1 MSENRIIH
9 ILIAKDQKP
18 LASYS
23 ENTGDF
29 IEMCEN
35 MLSKVE
41 KESSVAINLGN
52 GYSIFYINE
61 NDITFL
67 LMANSLF
74 PKATAIGCI
83 ESIKKEF
90 QSKFIGRDFN
100 SEQINGLNE
109 DFKDVLQAKF
119 ELFNENTEVT
129 SEAIANLKEEMIRM
143 KDEVIEASGL
153 LKQRGDIMDSVSEK
167 AQNLVESSE
176 NLRTGAKRVKK
187 AEKKKKVLVCL
198 GISLALLII
207 IYLIICIVC
216 GSLTFQCGS

>member
-1 MSENRIIH
+1 MSENRIIY

-23 ENTGDF
+23 EYTGDF
-29 IEMCEN
+29 ILMCEN
-35 MLSKVE
+35 MLSKVK
-41 KESSVAINLGN
+41 KESSAAINLGN
-52 GYSIFYINE
+52 GYSIFYLNE

-74 PKATAIGCI
+74 PKATAVGCI

-90 QSKFIGRDFN
+90 QSTFIGRDFN
-100 SEQINGLNE
+100 SEQNNGLNE

-119 ELFNENTEVT
+119 EFFNENTEVT
-129 SEAIANLKEEMIRM
+129 SEDIAKLKEENLRM
-143 KDEVIEASGL
+143 EDKIIEASCL
-153 LKQRGDIMDSVSEK
+153 LKQRGDIMEISEK
-167 AQNLVESSE
+167 AQTMVESSA

-187 AEKKKKVLVCL
+187 AEKKKKILVCL

>member
-41 KESSVAINLGN
+41 KESSAAINLGN

-61 NDITFL
+61 NEITFL

-100 SEQINGLNE
+100 SEQIYGLNE
-109 DFKDVLQAKF
+109 DFNDVLQAKF
-119 ELFNENTEVT
+119 EFFNENTEVT
-129 SEAIANLKEEMIRM
+129 SEAIANLKEEMLRM

-153 LKQRGDIMDSVSEK
+153 LNQRGGIMDSVSEK
-167 AQNLVESSE
+167 AQSLVESSE
-176 NLRTGAKRVKK
+176 NLRARANQVKK
-187 AEKKKKVLVCL
+187 AEKKKKILVSL

>member
-1 MSENRIIH
+1 MSENRIIN

-29 IEMCEN
+29 ILMCEN

-41 KESSVAINLGN
+41 KESSAAINLGN

-100 SEQINGLNE
+100 SEQNNGLNE

-119 ELFNENTEVT
+119 EFFNENTEVT
-129 SEAIANLKEEMIRM
+129 SEAIANLKEEMLRM

-153 LKQRGDIMDSVSEK
+153 LNQRGGIMESVSEK
-167 AQNLVESSE
+167 AQSLVESSE
-176 NLRTGAKRVKK
+176 NFRARANQVKK
-187 AEKKKKVLVCL
+187 AEKKKKILVCL